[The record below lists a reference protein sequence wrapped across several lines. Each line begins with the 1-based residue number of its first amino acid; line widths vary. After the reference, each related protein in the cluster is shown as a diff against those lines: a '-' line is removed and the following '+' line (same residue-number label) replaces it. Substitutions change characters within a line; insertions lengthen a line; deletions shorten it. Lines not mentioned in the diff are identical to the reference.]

1 MVVKL
6 TSEKGR
12 LCKPIEMKSIADP
25 RCSTRAIQSY
35 SIQMFYNWTFR
46 NEVESD
52 PRWGVFLAG

>member
-1 MVVKL
+1 
-6 TSEKGR
+6 
-12 LCKPIEMKSIADP
+12 MKSIADP